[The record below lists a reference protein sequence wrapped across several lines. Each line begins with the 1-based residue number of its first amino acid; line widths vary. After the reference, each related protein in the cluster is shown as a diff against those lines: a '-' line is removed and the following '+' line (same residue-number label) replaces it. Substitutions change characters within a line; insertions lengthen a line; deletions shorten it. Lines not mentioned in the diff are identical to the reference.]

1 MADTI
6 AGRYRLS
13 HVIGSGGMS
22 RVWAA
27 TDELLDRPV
36 AVKEILP
43 VPGLTEDLWARTL
56 QEGRA
61 AARLAHPNV
70 VRVYDVLFGDGR
82 PWIVMEYLTCRSLDA
97 VVRER
102 GPLDPAEAARVA
114 LAVLDGL
121 SAAHRAGVLH
131 RDVKPANVL
140 ITADDRVLL
149 GDFGIAVFDA
159 LPLSA
164 GPVVASPAY
173 VAPERVRDGLSTAH
187 GDLWS
192 FGATLYYAVE
202 GRPPFSRPT
211 TSSLLGALTS
221 SPVDPLL
228 RAGPLTPVVE
238 GLLRRDPGERLTATR
253 ARLLLDALAS
263 ADAPPPSSTSA
274 SSSASFAGR
283 PALVRGRSPLQRLGF
298 PLGRLGASLRR
309 VGAHQSPVPIAAG
322 TADAA
327 TQQGRAGTAGTAV
340 QQGPAGTAGTANTAA
355 QQGRAGTAGTAAQ
368 KVRAGTAGTA
378 DAAGTAAQQGKA
390 GTAAQQGKAGMAV
403 QKGRAG
409 APQPRGA
416 SGAAAPQQPPALVAA
431 GTSPLPPV
439 GGQRTLVAVGADPR
453 PRIGGQRAL
462 VAAGASPLR
471 RVGGPRALVAAG
483 VAALLA
489 GAAAA
494 AVLSLPSRSSSDPS
508 SAAPPAGCADP
519 AAPPALPRAGA
530 TSIVGGPEPDGSIT
544 HTDPSGFRLA
554 LPSDWL
560 RSTDAASV
568 CFVDPAGQVRLTVT
582 AAAAGGDREFSY
594 DAAGRRWHTAQ
605 LRVPTGHLLA
615 WTAGESEFPST
626 RSRFDSIARTF
637 VVL

>member
-1 MADTI
+1 MGDTI

-82 PWIVMEYLTCRSLDA
+82 PWIVMEYLTCRSLEA

-192 FGATLYYAVE
+192 FGATLYYTVE

-211 TSSLLGALTS
+211 TTSLLGALTS

-228 RAGPLTPVVE
+228 RAGPLAPVVE

-253 ARLLLDALAS
+253 ARLLLDAVVS
-263 ADAPPPSSTSA
+263 ADPASPVSAAAQVPPPDSTP
-274 SSSASFAGR
+274 ASFVGR
-283 PALVRGRSPLQRLGF
+283 PALVRGRSPLRRLGF
-298 PLGRLGASLRR
+298 AVGRLGASSQRAR
-309 VGAHQSPVPIAAG
+309 EPRPPAAAVGGPRDQIATTDAPLPQAGGPQTPAAVGTATPPQRAGGPQTPAAALGGPRDQIAA
-322 TADAA
+322 TDAPPPPRANAAQTLAAA
-327 TQQGRAGTAGTAV
+327 T
-340 QQGPAGTAGTANTAA
+340 P
-355 QQGRAGTAGTAAQ
+355 
-368 KVRAGTAGTA
+368 
-378 DAAGTAAQQGKA
+378 
-390 GTAAQQGKAGMAV
+390 
-403 QKGRAG
+403 
-409 APQPRGA
+409 
-416 SGAAAPQQPPALVAA
+416 PPASAA
-431 GTSPLPPV
+431 
-439 GGQRTLVAVGADPR
+439 RTPVAVG
-453 PRIGGQRAL
+453 GG
-462 VAAGASPLR
+462 SPLR

-489 GAAAA
+489 GAGAAV
-494 AVLSLPSRSSSDPS
+494 VLSLPSRSSSSSPS
-508 SAAPPAGCADP
+508 SAAAPVGCADP
-519 AAPPALPRAGA
+519 ASPPSLPAAGA
-530 TSIVGGPEPDGSIT
+530 TSIVGGPEPDGSIM

-568 CFVDPAGQVRLTVT
+568 CFVDPAGGVRLTVT

-605 LRVPTGHLLA
+605 LRLPTGHLLS
-615 WTAGESEFPST
+615 WTASESDFAATQP
-626 RSRFDSIARTF
+626 RFDTIAGSF
-637 VVL
+637 VAL